1 MLRLQV
7 WLSTITASGERRESN
22 GVVAIALNGY
32 FPPDSEQYRAPM
44 IILEVVPAVAND
56 KLFRAEMEKLSRAF
70 ETKLVALKAA
80 HELAQ
85 QQLIAE
91 AKLRHS
97 IPLDFSSLMAK
108 AAVRNTTD
116 QASKKAMQDASQLS
130 VMQGV
135 PILGGRKRLSSAPSP
150 PSQPKLLEAL
160 PDGHQRCHSDSD
172 VV

>member
-1 MLRLQV
+1 MLRLPV
-7 WLSTITASGERRESN
+7 WLSTLTASGERREDN

-56 KLFRAEMEKLSRAF
+56 KLFRVEMEKLSRAF
-70 ETKLVALKAA
+70 ETKLTGLKAA

-91 AKLRHS
+91 ADLRHS
-97 IPLDFSSLMAK
+97 IPLDISSLMAK
-108 AAVRNTTD
+108 AAARNTTG

-135 PILGGRKRLSSAPSP
+135 PVFVGRKRRSSASSP
-150 PSQPKLLEAL
+150 LSQPKLLEAI
-160 PDGHQRCHSDSD
+160 PESIQRSRSDSD
-172 VV
+172 AV

>member
-1 MLRLQV
+1 MLRLPV
-7 WLSTITASGERRESN
+7 WLSTLTASGERREEN

-32 FPPDSEQYRAPM
+32 FPPDSEQYRPPM
-44 IILEVVPAVAND
+44 IIPEVAPAVAND
-56 KLFRAEMEKLSRAF
+56 KLFRVEMEKLSRAF
-70 ETKLVALKAA
+70 ETKLAALKAA

-91 AKLRHS
+91 ADLRHS
-97 IPLDFSSLMAK
+97 IPLDISSLMAK
-108 AAVRNTTD
+108 AAARNTTG

-135 PILGGRKRLSSAPSP
+135 PVFVGRKRLSSPSP
-150 PSQPKLLEAL
+150 LSQPKLLEAI
-160 PDGHQRCHSDSD
+160 PEGIQRSHSDSD

>member
-1 MLRLQV
+1 MFRSQV
-7 WLSTITASGERRESN
+7 WLSTLASSGERREGKN

-32 FPPDSEQYRAPM
+32 FPPDSEQYRAPK
-44 IILEVVPAVAND
+44 ILEVDPALAND
-56 KLFRAEMEKLSRAF
+56 KIFHGEMEKLSKAF
-70 ETKLVALKAA
+70 ETKLATLKAA

-85 QQLIAE
+85 STLIAE
-91 AKLRHS
+91 AKLRNS
-97 IPLDFSSLMAK
+97 MPLDFSSLMAK

-135 PILGGRKRLSSAPSP
+135 PVFVGRKRLSSPSP
-150 PSQPKLLEAL
+150 LSQPKLLEAI
-160 PDGHQRCHSDSD
+160 PESIQRSKSDSD